1 MSVET
6 TSTTM
11 FRLVT
16 VAMTPIEA
24 EADCICHLYLVSDQD
39 LLAEAVSSF
48 RPIIIV
54 HLSMVR
60 VGWGFEVV
68 LFLI

>member
-6 TSTTM
+6 PSTTM

-24 EADCICHLYLVSDQD
+24 EAGCVCHLNLVSDQD
-39 LLAEAVSSF
+39 LFAEAVSSF
-48 RPIIIV
+48 RPIIFV
-54 HLSMVR
+54 HLSVVR
-60 VGWGFEVV
+60 VGRGFKVV
-68 LFLI
+68 LLLI